1 MICLT
6 SHLWTVVIDIYVI
19 DSAIEYS
26 IYKILLIVF
35 SLIYHKSTLFFSCI
49 ILEKWNCWPFLEVQ
63 NDKSPTYYNSLSNIM
78 HVWNYP
84 FVFSFFVETAH
95 EKIAN
100 RPHSFLSHRL
110 LFVLFVSSHSPLS
123 YYPLSCYPTPCSL
136 VLWCSSCYAGKR
148 RDNDGGRE
156 KNRRGC
162 LKTVRKSNFLK
173 AWVKLV
179 KLFENDVKVKF
190 SKTLSVKMIEHFYF
204 GCSR

>member
-1 MICLT
+1 M
-6 SHLWTVVIDIYVI
+6 VIDIYVI

-26 IYKILLIVF
+26 IYKILLIIF

-49 ILEKWNCWPFLEVQ
+49 ILEKWHCWPFLEVQ

-110 LFVLFVSSHSPLS
+110 LFVLFVSSLSIVLLSSILLSHSLLS
-123 YYPLSCYPTPCSL
+123 CSL
-136 VLWCSSCYAGKR
+136 VFVLLC
-148 RDNDGGRE
+148 RE
-156 KNRRGC
+156 KKG
-162 LKTVRKSNFLK
+162 
-173 AWVKLV
+173 
-179 KLFENDVKVKF
+179 
-190 SKTLSVKMIEHFYF
+190 
-204 GCSR
+204 

>member
-1 MICLT
+1 MINPPLITTHWAT
-6 SHLWTVVIDIYVI
+6 SCMCEIIHL
-19 DSAIEYS
+19 
-26 IYKILLIVF
+26 
-35 SLIYHKSTLFFSCI
+35 
-49 ILEKWNCWPFLEVQ
+49 
-63 NDKSPTYYNSLSNIM
+63 
-78 HVWNYP
+78 
-84 FVFSFFVETAH
+84 
-95 EKIAN
+95 
-100 RPHSFLSHRL
+100 SFLSSSRL
-110 LFVLFVSSHSPLS
+110 HMKKLLIALTPFFRIDCSLFCLSRLSPLS

-148 RDNDGGRE
+148 RDNGGGRE

-162 LKTVRKSNFLK
+162 LKTVKKSNFLK